1 MGKRGGFPGGMGGF
15 GGMNLNS
22 LMKEAKK
29 MQADLTK
36 TQEELAEKCNLS
48 TVYIGYVENAK
59 RQIGLSALTNIADVL
74 NIGLDYLVGRE
85 DYSNNDELL
94 KGCSNT
100 QKQIIFEIVK
110 SVKLVLSDNNL

>member
-1 MGKRGGFPGGMGGF
+1 MKIDYKALGVKVKKVRNEKGM
-15 GGMNLNS
+15 
-22 LMKEAKK
+22 
-29 MQADLTK
+29 

-74 NIGLDYLVGRE
+74 NIGLDYLVGSE